1 MANKQYEMLFTL
13 GAQLNSKFQGSFESA
28 QKILSAT
35 QKEIEALNKSQSNIS
50 AYQKQQKSLEQ
61 SQAKLQMYRD
71 QLAVTRQSLETLRNT
86 ENASA
91 VDIATLSKQEIEL
104 KNRINSTE
112 TAIHDKT
119 ERLKQMQS
127 ALEKSGID
135 ANNLSGESARLSNAL
150 AELSE
155 NEERAAEEASKLG
168 SSGAEAF
175 DAVGS
180 ALVASGIA
188 AGLHELAE
196 AYKDCVE
203 LSAEFGSTMSTV
215 EALSGATAQ
224 EMNALSQQAK
234 DLGATTAFTANQ
246 SAEAMTY
253 MGMAGWNAQE
263 MMSGMGGVISLA
275 AASGEDLAMVSDI
288 VTDNLTAFGLKA
300 SDTAHFADVLAQTA
314 SKSNTSVSIMGETFK
329 SSASIAGALGY
340 SVEDVAAAVGLM
352 ANSGVKGSIAGTAL
366 KNTFNG
372 LLEGATLTSK
382 AFGEYEF
389 SAVNADGTMKG
400 FAETIEEL
408 RVRFDQMTE
417 SERVSNAMAIAGQ
430 RGYNGLL
437 AILNSTNEDYQSLT
451 NSINNCAGAAQRM
464 AEIKLDNLKGDITLL
479 QSATDGL
486 KASVGG
492 LFEDELRS
500 GTQIVTNIVS
510 KINEFVEQNPA
521 VVKALMA
528 VTAEVGLIVGA
539 YTAYTAIKKAAM
551 ALDAAGIGIK
561 ASENGLLMLLN
572 VQLGANARA
581 QTAAALA
588 QMKLNAAM
596 LANPAVI
603 VTASVVALTAAITLL
618 KEAFKQTALEEETL
632 TTATITQQQE
642 VESLSAEY
650 EKACEAFGE
659 ADTRTKALKYDLDE
673 ATAAVE
679 SQSFSVSELYSRIDS
694 LHNSTETLISN
705 YTEATTKIDTERE
718 SAQILVAKL
727 REIGSSSDTAAKKQA
742 LMAPIVEHL
751 NELYPSLGLNVDN
764 VTTKL
769 DSLSGAIDRV
779 AFAEGLQAKYN
790 SAHENYAGLLDQQAQ
805 FQSALEEA
813 ETTTQRARQKYLIA
827 TDEYKTAIA
836 TGAAVG
842 LVGFVTAGLAGKD
855 AVDAADETLT
865 NAQEKEST
873 ARADLKA
880 IEEQIAECEA
890 VFEKYGETVNGTSEE
905 MASSQFAV
913 SYAIEDTKKKTE
925 SLLQAY
931 NDAYQA
937 AYDSVTGQY
946 NLWTE
951 AEQSIPTSIDK
962 INSSLSSQQSY
973 WDSYNTNLEK
983 LLGKTKDVDGLRDVL
998 ASFAD
1003 GSTESVNAIAGMANA
1018 SDDQLKKMV
1027 ENYQKAQEEEQKVAE
1042 TLAEVKVDFEDELDE
1057 ITNAMTDAVGKM
1069 NMDDEARSAA
1079 QNTINAY
1086 VNALSAGAGSA
1097 YAAADIVAN
1106 ATAAALAGLPMQSAP
1121 AYSGSSTVGPRIM
1134 QSTPTYSGSTV
1145 GPRMPSLNAPFNAYA
1160 SGTESAEA
1168 GWAIVGENGPEAVFM
1183 RGGET
1188 VYNSSET
1195 REMLGGTQI
1204 TIAPT
1209 ITLNG
1214 GGTEEQLQGVSERL
1228 IDMIKDAL
1236 EEAGIDKRRSV
1247 YA

>member
-71 QLAVTRQSLETLRNT
+71 QLANTSQSLETLRTT
-86 ENASA
+86 EGASA
-91 VDIATLSKQEIEL
+91 TEITKLSNLELEL

-112 TAIHDKT
+112 MAVHDKT
-119 ERLKQMQS
+119 EKLRQMQS

-135 ANNLSGESARLSNAL
+135 ANNLSGESARLSDAL

-168 SSGAEAF
+168 SNGAEAF

-263 MMSGMGGVISLA
+263 MMSGMDGVISLA

-372 LLEGATLTSK
+372 LLEGATLTSQ

-389 SAVNADGTMKG
+389 TAVNADGTMKG

-408 RVRFDQMTE
+408 RERFDQMTE

-510 KINEFVEQNPA
+510 KIDEFVDKHPA
-521 VVKALMA
+521 VVKAFMA
-528 VTAEVGLIVGA
+528 ITAEVGLVVGA
-539 YTAYTAIKKAAM
+539 YTAFTAIKKVKNTLDTIGNALQLKSAASS
-551 ALDAAGIGIK
+551 AAAAAATTAQATATAGAATAQTG
-561 ASENGLLMLLN
+561 LN
-572 VQLGANARA
+572 V
-581 QTAAALA
+581 
-588 QMKLNAAM
+588 AM

-603 VTASVVALTAAITLL
+603 VTASIAALTAGIVVLR
-618 KEAFKQTALEEETL
+618 EICKQTALEEETL
-632 TTATITQQQE
+632 TTATIAQQE
-642 VESLSAEY
+642 KVESLSTEY
-650 EKACEAFGE
+650 ENACDVYGATSDKA
-659 ADTRTKALKYDLDE
+659 RALKYDLDE

-679 SQSFSVSELYSRIDS
+679 LQSFSVSELYSQLDS
-694 LHNSTETLISN
+694 LHDSTETLLSE
-705 YTEATTKIDTERE
+705 YSESATKINTERE
-718 SAQILVAKL
+718 AAQILAAKL
-727 REIGSSSDTAAKKQA
+727 REIGNSSDTAAKKQA
-742 LMAPIVEHL
+742 LMEPIVERL
-751 NELYPSLGLNVDN
+751 NSLYPSLGLNVDN
-764 VTTKL
+764 VTAKL
-769 DSLSGAIDRV
+769 DGLSGAIDRA
-779 AFAEGLQAKYN
+779 AFPEGMQAKYN
-790 SAHENYAGLLDQQAQ
+790 SAHENYSDLLDQQAQ
-805 FQSALEEA
+805 LQGALAEA

-855 AVDAADETLT
+855 AVDAADEALT

-890 VFEKYGETVNGTSEE
+890 VFEQYGETVNGTSEDVVS
-905 MASSQFAV
+905 AYDAV
-913 SYAIEDTKKKTE
+913 SLAINGAADETE

-1027 ENYQKAQEEEQKVAE
+1027 ENYRKAQEEEQKVAE
-1042 TLAEVKVDFEDELDE
+1042 TLAEVKVDFEGELDE

-1086 VNALSAGAGSA
+1086 VNALSAGAESA

-1106 ATAAALAGLPMQSAP
+1106 ATAAALAGLPMQS
-1121 AYSGSSTVGPRIM
+1121 
-1134 QSTPTYSGSTV
+1134 TPTYSGSTV
-1145 GPRMPSLNAPFNAYA
+1145 GPRVPSLNASFNAYA

-1204 TIAPT
+1204 TIAPN

-1214 GGTEEQLQGVSERL
+1214 GSTEEQLQGISERL